1 MIKEK
6 VLVEEP
12 KYLPS
17 GVSHL
22 QEKSYPNYEVLT
34 YPNLNFLY
42 LLKERRQKGPGNC
55 VVLP

>member
-12 KYLPS
+12 KYLPP
-17 GVSHL
+17 GLSHL
-22 QEKSYPNYEVLT
+22 QEKSYLNYEVLT

-42 LLKERRQKGPGNC
+42 LLKERRQNSPGNC